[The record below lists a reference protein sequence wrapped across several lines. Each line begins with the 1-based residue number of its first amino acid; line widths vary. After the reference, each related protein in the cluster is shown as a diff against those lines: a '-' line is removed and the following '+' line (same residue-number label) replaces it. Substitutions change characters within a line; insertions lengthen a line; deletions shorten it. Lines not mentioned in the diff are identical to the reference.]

1 MEMEGVVGP
10 RKPGPVATITRDEN
24 NPRKLDAQ
32 VGQKQEPVNYSED
45 DRLLLQFSSK
55 EDQGA
60 FQKLL
65 EKYHSRVHRYIL
77 GFVKDDSVADDVTQE
92 VFIKVFLKHNLY
104 EPGTHFRAWLFEVAR
119 NQALSA
125 LRRNR
130 RIPKPISSLNLSEEE
145 RDPFESRV
153 VEAHDAPHMI
163 EEEFQNLFLE
173 AVEGLP
179 KIYKEVFTYCVIEGH
194 TYEQAS
200 QFLEI
205 PKGTVAIRLM
215 RARKRLFRAL
225 SPHIGRVRKPPACF
239 R

>member
-1 MEMEGVVGP
+1 MV
-10 RKPGPVATITRDEN
+10 TIIKDEN
-24 NPRKLDAQ
+24 NRKELN
-32 VGQKQEPVNYSED
+32 GPISQKQDESKYSED
-45 DRLLLQFSSK
+45 DRLILEFSNK
-55 EDQGA
+55 EDQEA
-60 FQKLL
+60 FQKLID
-65 EKYHSRVHRYIL
+65 KYHARVHRYIL

-130 RIPKPISSLNLSEEE
+130 RIPKPISSLNLNEEE

-153 VEAHDAPHMI
+153 VEAYDAPHMI
-163 EEEFQNLFLE
+163 EEEFQKLFME
-173 AVEGLP
+173 AVENLP